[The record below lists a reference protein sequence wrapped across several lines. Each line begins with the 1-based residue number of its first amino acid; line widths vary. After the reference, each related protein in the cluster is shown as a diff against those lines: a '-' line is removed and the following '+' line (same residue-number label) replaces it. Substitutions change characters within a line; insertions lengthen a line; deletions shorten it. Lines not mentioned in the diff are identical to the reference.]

1 MADNFDQFF
10 PDWTTGTL
18 TIASGSK
25 NFTATNA
32 QLNIAPV
39 RAGDTII
46 TPSGLS
52 LIIAT
57 INANG
62 NGGTLFFNAPA
73 AAAGTFQTCIR
84 FQSDNSRYTGAV
96 AALVKLATG
105 GNLFS
110 LAGLQGSADKMPIF
124 TGTGTLDVTA
134 LTAFARTLLAADSA
148 SAAYGALGEVPDAR
162 ISETLPQAKS
172 YRRGNVLGAVSQSGG
187 VPTGYLMQRGNNAN
201 GEFARYA
208 DGTLECW
215 SNVID
220 LTYVNGLVI
229 RGVWTYPSAF
239 VSPPALT
246 PTMFSPYFYNGT
258 AYTPDQL
265 MSGGGCLLMQRYD
278 SAASATVD
286 LTRPTVGAWA
296 AGDTLRGKFTAIGRW
311 F

>member
-57 INANG
+57 INASG

-110 LAGLQGSADKMPIF
+110 LAGLQGSADRVPYFNGAGSFALAKM
-124 TGTGTLDVTA
+124 TEL
-134 LTAFARTLLAADSA
+134 ARNVLAAETTWT
-148 SAAYGALGEVPDAR
+148 AYLALGDVPNDR
-162 ISETLPQAKS
+162 ISNSLPQDKS
-172 YRRGNVLGAVSQSGG
+172 YRHGNVIGTVSQSGG
-187 VPTGYLMQRGNNAN
+187 VPTGYLMQRGSNAN
-201 GEFARYA
+201 GEFVKFA
-208 DGTLECW
+208 DGTQICW
-215 SNVID
+215 KHQSSADLVVID
-220 LTYVNGLVI
+220 TATGANFRGTKRWTFPAAFAGSPVTSGSLNDYRGGAMANAAIANTYVDMVANLSVARPEGAGWNGMAV
-229 RGVWTYPSAF
+229 
-239 VSPPALT
+239 
-246 PTMFSPYFYNGT
+246 
-258 AYTPDQL
+258 
-265 MSGGGCLLMQRYD
+265 
-278 SAASATVD
+278 
-286 LTRPTVGAWA
+286 
-296 AGDTLRGKFTAIGRW
+296 GRW

>member
-62 NGGTLFFNAPA
+62 NGGTLFYNAPP

-84 FQSDNSRYTGAV
+84 LQSDNSRYTGAV

-110 LAGLQGSADKMPIF
+110 LAGLQGSADRVPYFNGAGSFALAKM
-124 TGTGTLDVTA
+124 TEL
-134 LTAFARTLLAADSA
+134 ARNVLAAETTWT
-148 SAAYGALGEVPDAR
+148 AYLALGDVPNDR
-162 ISETLPQAKS
+162 ISNSLPQDKS
-172 YRRGNVLGAVSQSGG
+172 YRHGNVIGTVSQTGG
-187 VPTGYLMQRGNNAN
+187 VPTGYLMQRGSNAN

-265 MSGGGCLLMQRYD
+265 MAGGGCLLMQRYD

-286 LTRPTVGAWA
+286 ITRPTVGAWA
-296 AGDTLRGKFTAIGRW
+296 AGNTLRGKFTAIGRW

>member
-10 PDWTTGTL
+10 PDWTTGML

-62 NGGTLFFNAPA
+62 NGGTLFYNAPP

-110 LAGLQGSADKMPIF
+110 LAGLQGGADKMPIF

-134 LTAFARTLLAADSA
+134 LTLFARTLLAADSA
-148 SAAYGALGEVPDAR
+148 SAAYGVLGEVPDAR
-162 ISETLPQAKS
+162 ISETLPQSKS
-172 YRRGNVLGAVSQSGG
+172 YRRGNVIGTVSQSGG
-187 VPTGYLMQRGNNAN
+187 VPTGYLMQPGSNAN
-201 GEFARYA
+201 GGFVKFA
-208 DGTLECW
+208 DGTQICW
-215 SNVID
+215 INQSASRLVTLTTAVGSSFRGAMTWTFPAAFAGNPVPSGSLNEYRGGSIANAAITS
-220 LTYVNGLVI
+220 TYVNLV
-229 RGVWTYPSAF
+229 P
-239 VSPPALT
+239 
-246 PTMFSPYFYNGT
+246 M
-258 AYTPDQL
+258 
-265 MSGGGCLLMQRYD
+265 
-278 SAASATVD
+278 AAVQM
-286 LTRPTVGAWA
+286 PEGAQWNA
-296 AGDTLRGKFTAIGRW
+296 IAIGRW

>member
-1 MADNFDQFF
+1 MADIFDQFF

-18 TIASGSK
+18 TITSGSK

-110 LAGLQGSADKMPIF
+110 LPLPTDGI
-124 TGTGTLDVTA
+124 V
-134 LTAFARTLLAADSA
+134 
-148 SAAYGALGEVPDAR
+148 EPD
-162 ISETLPQAKS
+162 
-172 YRRGNVLGAVSQSGG
+172 VLG
-187 VPTGYLMQRGNNAN
+187 
-201 GEFARYA
+201 
-208 DGTLECW
+208 LEEE
-215 SNVID
+215 N
-220 LTYVNGLVI
+220 
-229 RGVWTYPSAF
+229 
-239 VSPPALT
+239 
-246 PTMFSPYFYNGT
+246 
-258 AYTPDQL
+258 
-265 MSGGGCLLMQRYD
+265 
-278 SAASATVD
+278 
-286 LTRPTVGAWA
+286 A
-296 AGDTLRGKFTAIGRW
+296 AG
-311 F
+311 

>member
-18 TIASGSK
+18 TITSGSK

-110 LAGLQGSADKMPIF
+110 LAGLQGSADRLPYFNGAGSFVLAKI
-124 TGTGTLDVTA
+124 TEL
-134 LTAFARTLLAADSA
+134 ARNVLAAETTWT
-148 SAAYGALGEVPDAR
+148 AYLALGDVPNDR
-162 ISETLPQAKS
+162 ISNSLPQDKS
-172 YRRGNVLGAVSQSGG
+172 YRHGNVIGTVSQSGG
-187 VPTGYLMQRGNNAN
+187 VPTGYLMQRGSNAN
-201 GEFARYA
+201 GEFVKFA
-208 DGTLECW
+208 DGTQICW
-215 SNVID
+215 INQNSSRRAPTTIPIGSSFRGDFVTWTFPARFFGNPVPFATLNDYRGGSFANAAIAD
-220 LTYVNGLVI
+220 SYVNLIPMMPV
-229 RGVWTYPSAF
+229 TNSE
-239 VSPPALT
+239 
-246 PTMFSPYFYNGT
+246 
-258 AYTPDQL
+258 
-265 MSGGGCLLMQRYD
+265 
-278 SAASATVD
+278 
-286 LTRPTVGAWA
+286 GAQWNA
-296 AGDTLRGKFTAIGRW
+296 TAIGRW